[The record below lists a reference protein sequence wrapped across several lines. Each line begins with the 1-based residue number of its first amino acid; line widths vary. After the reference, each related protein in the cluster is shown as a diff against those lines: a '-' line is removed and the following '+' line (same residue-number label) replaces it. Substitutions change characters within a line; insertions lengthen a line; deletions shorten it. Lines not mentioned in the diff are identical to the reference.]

1 MSLAAMAGSLIL
13 TALAPEL
20 SLRGQ
25 AHQQVGTISLL
36 RRRLLQRL
44 VSLPAAGLPLMPK
57 LSRSATVQGEQAS
70 SVDML
75 GITVLTAHV
84 PELSLRGQAHQQVG
98 TTSPRH
104 HRQPQHR
111 ACSQVTVLPP
121 MRKLSPSATA
131 MEEQASNAAMAGII
145 TLTVLVKG

>member
-57 LSRSATVQGEQAS
+57 LSPSATVQGEQVSNA
-70 SVDML
+70 DML
-75 GITVLTAHV
+75 GTIILTVRA
-84 PELSLRGQAHQQVG
+84 PELLRLGQVHQQVG

>member
-1 MSLAAMAGSLIL
+1 MPAVLAGSLTL
-13 TALAPEL
+13 TAHAPEL

-25 AHQQVGTISLL
+25 AHQQVGIISPIHLL
-36 RRRLLQRL
+36 PYQRHAY
-44 VSLPAAGLPLMPK
+44 SRAPELPRMRK
-57 LSRSATVQGEQAS
+57 LSPSATVTEAQAS

-111 ACSQVTVLPP
+111 ACSQVSVLPR